1 MAFILSEDQQMLR
14 DTAMAFARDELP
26 VTHLRELR
34 DGGAN
39 GVDANTRTKLAELG
53 CFGVLVPEEYDGVG
67 LGMVV
72 PAALTVIALATDTVA
87 PAALKR

>member
-39 GVDANTRTKLAELG
+39 GGDAISRT
-53 CFGVLVPEEYDGVG
+53 
-67 LGMVV
+67 
-72 PAALTVIALATDTVA
+72 
-87 PAALKR
+87 